1 VYVRA
6 VDGPTGDIRTAD
18 GPTRYV
24 GTVDS
29 RSRPGAAGMSEA
41 TDSYPTV
48 PEARLPGG
56 WERRGK
62 TEDRLFR
69 TPALA
74 VTGYTVV
81 YDDREL
87 RRAVEAAGHGDL
99 LASGARGDRLVETG
113 ADGGLWRFFFATAL
127 SFRPPLAPGVGPASL
142 RPTVARQARRS
153 FADDLETRGF
163 EDVAMERGQRLP
175 LDAGGRAR
183 LRKVTA
189 SLPVDTDRPPDRIDA
204 EGWLA
209 VWVTDGSFRIAG
221 GAYPAAGLDRL
232 LEPLPA
238 GETPQLDPGAF
249 RDDLLGLL
257 RSVR

>member
-6 VDGPTGDIRTAD
+6 VDDPTGYVGIMD

-24 GTVDS
+24 GIVDS
-29 RSRPGAAGMSEA
+29 RSRPGAAGMSGA

-48 PEARLPGG
+48 PDDRLPEG
-56 WERRGK
+56 WERRAK

-69 TPALA
+69 TPALV

-81 YDDREL
+81 YDDRKL

-99 LASGARGDRLVETG
+99 LAGGVSGDRLVETG
-113 ADGGLWRFFFATAL
+113 DDGGLWRFFFATAL
-127 SFRPPLAPGVGPASL
+127 SFRPPLAPGIGPASL
-142 RPTVARQARRS
+142 RPTIARRARRS
-153 FADDLETRGF
+153 FAADLEARGF
-163 EDVAMERGQRLP
+163 EDVELERGQRLP

-189 SLPVDTDRPPDRIDA
+189 SLPVASDRPPDRIDA

-209 VWVTDGSFRIAG
+209 VWVTGGSFRIAG
-221 GAYPAAGLDRL
+221 GAYPTAGLARL

-249 RDDLLGLL
+249 RDELLGLL